1 MPHKKR
7 AAMFTVKNAGDR
19 ATGLLHNQVALPLA
33 TGAGGVR
40 TLADFQ
46 GFKLIGAARRRRD
59 QGAARRAAARSPRRR
74 RSSSPGSHGV
84 KFKADDP
91 AQREKQ
97 GAILCQD
104 WPGFGPTTP
113 EHLFT
118 ADDMP
123 ADANVHGLIH
133 FLFACYGGGCPK
145 EDNFGLATGK
155 PPRPLIAEP
164 IVARLPQRLLTKG
177 ALASLA
183 HVDRA
188 WAYSFQNSRSAPQV
202 QEMRDVMVRLLKGQR
217 VGQAT
222 DGFNMRWA
230 VLGAELQESQNQREA
245 FDRAAGVGRAAG
257 QSLRRPQRRPQLHHH
272 RRSRRAAADRRD
284 GVVSRV
290 PLVSSRR
297 RAERPFAPG
306 RAARGTD
313 HPVGFVTAIGP
324 AISQRSTDGN
334 GSPS

>member
-1 MPHKKR
+1 MTF
-7 AAMFTVKNAGDR
+7 A
-19 ATGLLHNQVALPLA
+19 
-33 TGAGGVR
+33 
-40 TLADFQ
+40 
-46 GFKLIGAARRRRD
+46 
-59 QGAARRAAARSPRRR
+59 
-74 RSSSPGSHGV
+74 
-84 KFKADDP
+84 ADDP
-91 AQREKQ
+91 AQRDKQ

-104 WPGFGPTTP
+104 WPGSAPTTP

-118 ADDMP
+118 ADDVP

-155 PPRPLIAEP
+155 PSRSLTADP
-164 IVARLPQRLLTKG
+164 IVARLPQRLLTQG

-188 WAYSFQNSRSAPQV
+188 WNYSFQNGRSAPQV

-230 VLGAELQESQNQREA
+230 VLGAELQEALNQREA
-245 FDRAAGVGRAAG
+245 FDRATGVGRHPG
-257 QSLRRPQRRPQLHHH
+257 PSLHRPQRRPQLHRH
-272 RRSRRAAADRRD
+272 RRPRRTVADRRD

-290 PLVSSRR
+290 PPVSRGW
-297 RAERPFAPG
+297 RAERPSAPD

-313 HPVGFVTAIGP
+313 RPVG
-324 AISQRSTDGN
+324 S
-334 GSPS
+334 